1 MKRNCIMLNLSKIK
15 DFWRN
20 FRLQVRNWKLKFYS
34 RTKNR
39 WDRIRIWWES
49 RTNGVKV
56 ILSSLLSISILIIN
70 FGFLFYYSSYS
81 EIIKQGGFWTL
92 FALIVSSP
100 VAFMIW
106 SFRDKNATD
115 QINNSRK
122 DTNLKEYHKIVEWI
136 TNKDSSDEL
145 KISAIYYLR
154 RFYEDKSLGFQQA
167 ALHLLLSTW
176 ESMQKN
182 ELEKLK
188 IVNDKAEAKSIINS
202 LRENGN
208 SPLGIAITKV
218 LLSNEGKCILAYP
231 EVFSSICLAGMNF
244 YLPGLSND
252 IVNNLF
258 NNDEMKYSGIQLQG
272 CQFRRINLNNVNFSN
287 SNLLG
292 TEWGVDEFQDES
304 FWNHVSFRECDFRY
318 SSINKVSL
326 TNCNFSSS
334 NFTNAT
340 FSQLDIDDLTKFYGV
355 NLIYS
360 SMIFIHLHKRSQFLG
375 SIIFQSDLSN
385 WVYEFQN
392 EFDYDI
398 KEYTLEEVK
407 YLGIVVL
414 YEGEEQYKLCEL
426 NIQHKTIIIL
436 EHFPHYFLENISIS
450 YDDTIQANNDWKVEI
465 KDLKQS
471 PR

>member
-1 MKRNCIMLNLSKIK
+1 MENNRIK
-15 DFWRN
+15 STFLRA
-20 FRLQVRNWKLKFYS
+20 RNWIISILGI
-34 RTKNR
+34 N
-39 WDRIRIWWES
+39 
-49 RTNGVKV
+49 TNEANVV
-56 ILSSLLSISILIIN
+56 LSALISILILIIN
-70 FGFLFYYSSYS
+70 FGFLFYSSYS

-92 FALIVSSP
+92 LTLIVSSP

-106 SFRDKNATD
+106 SFRDRNATD

-145 KISAIYYLR
+145 KTSAIYYLK

-188 IVNDKAEAKSIINS
+188 VVNNLDDAKLIINS
-202 LRENGN
+202 LRKNGN
-208 SPLGIAITKV
+208 SPLGMAITKV
-218 LLSNEGKCILAYP
+218 LLSNDGECILGYP
-231 EVFSSICLAGMNF
+231 EVFPSICLAGMNF
-244 YLPGLSND
+244 YLPGLSNN
-252 IVNNLF
+252 IVNKIF
-258 NNDEMKYSGIQLQG
+258 NNNEIKYSGIQLQG
-272 CQFRRINLNNVNFSN
+272 CIFNRINLNNVDFSN

-292 TEWGVDEFQDES
+292 TEWSVDEYEDES
-304 FWNHVSFRECDFRY
+304 FWNQVQFRGCDFRY
-318 SSINKVSL
+318 SSIKKVSL
-326 TNCNFSSS
+326 TDCDFSSS
-334 NFTNAT
+334 DFTNTT
-340 FSQLDIDDLTKFYGV
+340 FSQLDIDDLTKFYAV
-355 NLIYS
+355 NLIHS
-360 SMIFIHLHKRSQFLG
+360 SMIFIHLHKSSQFLG

-385 WVYEFQN
+385 WVYEFQD

-414 YEGEEQYKLCEL
+414 YGGKKQYKLCEL

-465 KDLKQS
+465 KDLKRPLS
-471 PR
+471 

>member
-1 MKRNCIMLNLSKIK
+1 MEKHRIK
-15 DFWRN
+15 SAF
-20 FRLQVRNWKLKFYS
+20 VSAKNWI
-34 RTKNR
+34 
-39 WDRIRIWWES
+39 IRILGIS
-49 RTNGVKV
+49 TNEANVV
-56 ILSSLLSISILIIN
+56 LSALISIVMLIIN

-92 FALIVSSP
+92 LTLIVSSP

-106 SFRDKNATD
+106 SFRDRNATD

-154 RFYEDKSLGFQQA
+154 RFYEDKSLGFQLA

-188 IVNDKAEAKSIINS
+188 TVNDKAEAKSIINS

-208 SPLGIAITKV
+208 SPLGMAITKV
-218 LLSNEGKCILAYP
+218 LLSNDGECILDYP
-231 EVFSSICLAGMNF
+231 EIFPSICLAGMNF
-244 YLPGLSND
+244 YLPGLSNN
-252 IVNNLF
+252 IVNKLF
-258 NNDEMKYSGIQLQG
+258 NNEKIKYSGIQLQG
-272 CQFRRINLNNVNFSN
+272 CQFRRIDLKNVNFSN

-292 TEWGVDEFQDES
+292 SEWGSDEFQDKS
-304 FWNHVSFRECDFRY
+304 SWNHVHFIECDFRY

-326 TNCNFSSS
+326 DDCDFSSS
-334 NFTNAT
+334 NFTNTT
-340 FSQLDIDDLTKFYGV
+340 FSQLDVDDLTKFYGV

-360 SMIFIHLHKRSQFLG
+360 SIIFIHLDKISQFLG
-375 SIIFQSDLSN
+375 SIILKSDLSN
-385 WVYEFQN
+385 WIYEFKD

-398 KEYTLEEVK
+398 KEYSLEEVK
-407 YLGIVVL
+407 HLGIVVL
-414 YEGEEQYKLCEL
+414 YGEKKQYKLCEL
-426 NIQHKTIIIL
+426 NIQHNTIIIL
-436 EHFPHYFLENISIS
+436 EHSPHYFLENISIS

-465 KDLKQS
+465 KDLM
-471 PR
+471 

>member
-1 MKRNCIMLNLSKIK
+1 MENNRIK
-15 DFWRN
+15 STFLRA
-20 FRLQVRNWKLKFYS
+20 RNWIISILGI
-34 RTKNR
+34 N
-39 WDRIRIWWES
+39 
-49 RTNGVKV
+49 TNEANVV
-56 ILSSLLSISILIIN
+56 LSALISILILIIN
-70 FGFLFYYSSYS
+70 FGFLFYSSYS

-92 FALIVSSP
+92 LTLIVSSP

-106 SFRDKNATD
+106 SFRDRNATD

-145 KISAIYYLR
+145 KTSAIYYLK

-188 IVNDKAEAKSIINS
+188 VVNNLDDAKLIINS
-202 LRENGN
+202 LRKNGN
-208 SPLGIAITKV
+208 SPLGMAITKV
-218 LLSNEGKCILAYP
+218 LLSNDGECILGYP
-231 EVFSSICLAGMNF
+231 EVFPSICLAGMNF
-244 YLPGLSND
+244 YLPGLSNN
-252 IVNNLF
+252 IVNKIF
-258 NNDEMKYSGIQLQG
+258 NNNEIKYSGIQLQW
-272 CQFRRINLNNVNFSN
+272 CIFNRINLNNVDFSN

-292 TEWGVDEFQDES
+292 TEWSVDEYEDES
-304 FWNHVSFRECDFRY
+304 FWNQVQFRGCDFRY
-318 SSINKVSL
+318 SSIKKVSL
-326 TNCNFSSS
+326 TDCDFSSS
-334 NFTNAT
+334 DFTNTT
-340 FSQLDIDDLTKFYGV
+340 FSQLDIDDLTKFYAV
-355 NLIYS
+355 NLIHS
-360 SMIFIHLHKRSQFLG
+360 SMIFIHLHKSSQFLG

-385 WVYEFQN
+385 WVYEFQD

-414 YEGEEQYKLCEL
+414 YGGKKQYKLCEL

-465 KDLKQS
+465 KDLKRPLS
-471 PR
+471 